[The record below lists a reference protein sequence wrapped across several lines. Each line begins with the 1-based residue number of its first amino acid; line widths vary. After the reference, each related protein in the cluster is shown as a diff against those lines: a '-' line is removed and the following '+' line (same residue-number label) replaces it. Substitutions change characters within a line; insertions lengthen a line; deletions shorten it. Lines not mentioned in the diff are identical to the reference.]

1 LHGCRKPAMDQC
13 ANCGDSVLKEC
24 NLTNHEKSETHQ
36 YELQYKAKE
45 DLISV
50 SKEIYNDIRV
60 I

>member
-1 LHGCRKPAMDQC
+1 MDQC